1 MSNLVPKVT
10 SSTAVTLLCKIVH
23 RWWGFIYNVV
33 LFLSSFL
40 SLPCREL
47 KAARLAQSLMKDQPL
62 GNANLQ
68 ESETSPKKNNKHLVG
83 GKNCRSFS
91 FTVGYWTSVVWKALA
106 AEWHWEHRLCTDQC
120 PMLALLV
127 ICFVPSLTM
136 VRYWL
141 RKGKN
146 DELSSVRCDLRIF
159 SSALM
164 FSCVTGL
171 VLD

>member
-1 MSNLVPKVT
+1 MLAKSTL
-10 SSTAVTLLCKIVH
+10 SSIVVTLLCKAVH
-23 RWWGFIYNVV
+23 SLLQLMGISAWYNLLPFSL
-33 LFLSSFL
+33 LF
-40 SLPCREL
+40 PCREL
-47 KAARLAQSLMKDQPL
+47 KAARLAQTLMKDQPL

-68 ESETSPKKNNKHLVG
+68 ESETSPKKNNKRLVG

-106 AEWHWEHRLCTDQC
+106 AEWHWEHRLCTDEC

-127 ICFVPSLTM
+127 IFVPSLTM